1 MVVCTSLGKNE
12 DMNEHESN
20 LRDLAAM
27 FAMNGLIARES
38 SGAFDFAV
46 HPQDPWRVAQWAY
59 DVADQMMRVR
69 LNKEQP
75 PKDFGIA
82 SLKPRRKKA
91 E

>member
-1 MVVCTSLGKNE
+1 
-12 DMNEHESN
+12 MNHDDN

-69 LNKEQP
+69 ADKECAP
-75 PKDFGIA
+75 PPPPPLPEDFGIA
-82 SLKPRRKKA
+82 ALKPRRKKA
-91 E
+91 G

>member
-1 MVVCTSLGKNE
+1 M
-12 DMNEHESN
+12 DEHETN

-27 FAMNGLIARES
+27 FAMNGLLARES
-38 SGAFDFAV
+38 SGAFDFNT

-69 LNKEQP
+69 ADKECAIP
-75 PKDFGIA
+75 PLPEGWTPPDDGIA
-82 SLKPRRKKA
+82 AIKPKRKKA

>member
-1 MVVCTSLGKNE
+1 MS
-12 DMNEHESN
+12 EHENN

-59 DVADQMMRVR
+59 EVADQMMRVR
-69 LNKEQP
+69 ENIECDP
-75 PKDFGIA
+75 PPLPDDFGIA
-82 SLKPRRKKA
+82 SLKPRRKKSS
-91 E
+91 

>member
-1 MVVCTSLGKNE
+1 MS
-12 DMNEHESN
+12 DHEEN

-69 LNKEQP
+69 SDKECEP
-75 PKDFGIA
+75 PPLPADFGIA
-82 SLKPRRKKA
+82 AIKPRKKPKDA
-91 E
+91 T

>member
-1 MVVCTSLGKNE
+1 MT
-12 DMNEHESN
+12 HEEN

-46 HPQDPWRVAQWAY
+46 HPRDPWRVAQWAY

-69 LNKEQP
+69 LNKDCP
-75 PKDFGIA
+75 PLPEDFGIA
-82 SLKPRRKKA
+82 SLKPRRKKVG
-91 E
+91 

>member
-1 MVVCTSLGKNE
+1 MSENDE
-12 DMNEHESN
+12 N

-46 HPQDPWRVAQWAY
+46 HPQDTWRVAQWAY

-69 LNKEQP
+69 ADKECP
-75 PKDFGIA
+75 PSPVSISAF
-82 SLKPRRKKA
+82 KPRKKKV

>member
-1 MVVCTSLGKNE
+1 MST
-12 DMNEHESN
+12 EHEDN

-69 LNKEQP
+69 EDKKCP
-75 PKDFGIA
+75 PPPLPDDFGIA
-82 SLKPRRKKA
+82 GIKKARKKKDT

>member
-1 MVVCTSLGKNE
+1 MSDHE
-12 DMNEHESN
+12 DN

-69 LNKEQP
+69 EDKTCP
-75 PKDFGIA
+75 PPPLPEDFGIA
-82 SLKPRRKKA
+82 AIKPRKKPKEA
-91 E
+91 Q